1 MENLGWN
8 STGSCVR
15 GCEKCMKWPDRQCAL
30 PESRQKRAYDTR
42 CCGQEFHA
50 GDKVWVFC
58 PDRKKGISP
67 KLSNQWVGP
76 CTVLERLSDVV
87 YRVRVLGR
95 RKVVTLHRDRLAPYR
110 PLAPAGAEIDCETAG
125 PAPTLV
131 PAPSAAPEAALAA
144 VPTVAPAGRTPRPHR
159 LRHI

>member
-1 MENLGWN
+1 
-8 STGSCVR
+8 
-15 GCEKCMKWPDRQCAL
+15 MKWPDGQCEL
-30 PESRQKRAYDTR
+30 PEFDRSGLTTHAAV
-42 CCGQEFHA
+42 GLA

-58 PDRKKGISP
+58 PERKKGISP

-110 PLAPAGAEIDCETAG
+110 PLAPARAEIDCETVG
-125 PAPTLV
+125 PASTLV

-144 VPTVAPAGRTPRPHR
+144 VPAVAPAGRTPRQHR
-159 LRHI
+159 FEGLCCKDLG